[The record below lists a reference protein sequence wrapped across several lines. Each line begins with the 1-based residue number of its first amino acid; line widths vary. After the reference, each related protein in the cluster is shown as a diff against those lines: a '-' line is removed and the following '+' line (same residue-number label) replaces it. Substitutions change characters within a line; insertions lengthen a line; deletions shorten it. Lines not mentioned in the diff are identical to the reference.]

1 MDDAGKHTGS
11 NNKVAA
17 AAVVTMMLGV
27 VAAISHHPVS
37 GGGSLANK
45 VANISHLGELNQLV
59 HGAIMI
65 MLICLSAAMSLFSK
79 QLGRNVFAVIA
90 ASSAYTV
97 GVNLCIIAMGFDG
110 FVFPALADHCA
121 GEASSCAEA
130 LKSVLTLSSEVIQ
143 AFTRLGFIAIALATM
158 LWSAQ
163 LAVVERKR
171 KLALAGL
178 LSVVVQF
185 TALATVAVQLTP
197 HSMLFVVAG
206 QLIWYCVVAIYLWNG
221 GNKGAT
227 EA

>member
-1 MDDAGKHTGS
+1 MDDVGKHTSS

-17 AAVVTMMLGV
+17 AVVVTMMLGV

-45 VANISHLGELNQLV
+45 VANISHLGEMNQLV

-65 MLICLSAAMSLFSK
+65 MLICLSTAMTLFSK
-79 QLGRNVFAVIA
+79 QLGRDVFAVIA
-90 ASSAYTV
+90 ASTAYTV

-121 GEASSCAEA
+121 GEATSCAEA
-130 LKSVLTLSSEVIQ
+130 LKSVFTFSSEVIQ
-143 AFTRLGFIAIALATM
+143 AFTRLAFISIALAIL
-158 LWSAQ
+158 LWSAH
-163 LAVVERKR
+163 LAVVERQR

-197 HSMLFVVAG
+197 HSMLFIVAG
-206 QLIWYCVVAIYLWNG
+206 QLIWYCVVSIYLWNG
-221 GNKGAT
+221 GSMGAT